1 MFYYHYTKNS
11 GILISFLLLSQPWY
25 DWQCISLP
33 ARQDA
38 SLSELFPS
46 LFVYYIK
53 TTDVISIC
61 ASSMIQGKKKKKS
74 TQVPWEYQQSC
85 LNERGIYCLLLL
97 LQADWYGKTVF
108 AGVRLTCEKAILF
121 WIILAEQP
129 DLQETMTKMG
139 PLISCHPL
147 QYAFC
152 GWIVRW
158 SGVQR
163 FTSENCSHII
173 SVPALK
179 KSPGELA

>member
-1 MFYYHYTKNS
+1 MIWLTVYLPACQTGCQS
-11 GILISFLLLSQPWY
+11 VRIISFFICLLHKDHWCNIHL
-25 DWQCISLP
+25 CIFDDP
-33 ARQDA
+33 GQ
-38 SLSELFPS
+38 
-46 LFVYYIK
+46 
-53 TTDVISIC
+53 
-61 ASSMIQGKKKKKS
+61 KKKKS